1 MKRSASN
8 PKLQKTFQFKP
19 NNFCSAVR
27 KKTRKSVLP
36 ENHRMHNPREIEIG
50 VDDEYVE
57 ATDANEDQ
65 SPHEEVILLS
75 NSQPAWAVGLIIN
88 TSSRE

>member
-1 MKRSASN
+1 
-8 PKLQKTFQFKP
+8 
-19 NNFCSAVR
+19 
-27 KKTRKSVLP
+27 
-36 ENHRMHNPREIEIG
+36 MHNPREIEIG

-75 NSQPAWAVGLIIN
+75 NSQSAWAVGLIIN